1 MVKEGIMKR
10 KIKMSMLAMA
20 AVAAVSCSSEINPV
34 DAVPERGSDLTEM
47 IFTATGEECGS
58 DDMNTKAVFYEY
70 PKIAWQEGDEI
81 SVLGKTTGN
90 QKFVATLSSHKT
102 AFEGRADLSD
112 EIYHAVYPYDDA
124 VTLNQ
129 DGTLSGVTVPAVQ
142 TATAGSFDPE
152 AYIAVAQSEDKETLP
167 FRAVGAFVKFSF
179 RNFDD
184 AVIRSVIL
192 KTNGTQVMAGT
203 ASSTKVNADGST
215 SHGNIL
221 PETASGNVRLQG
233 TFDTDMSYF
242 MIVRPSTYS
251 EGVTVFIELEDG
263 TVLSR
268 KGKSP
273 LFESGKSR
281 NYIRT
286 MILDRNYFKEASQLY
301 DLYDM
306 GYDIKVGDI
315 VIDKETFGEATLITS
330 ESAGKG
336 IGKSGIY
343 FVDSDVTAT
352 FNSGITGKL
361 VVIGNGESR
370 ATVSRSGVSYLSSS
384 EGDDL
389 LLLKNIKYTDCT
401 DNLFQL
407 NTAYIFES
415 VVFDDCMFDVS
426 TDKNLLLYSTSANTI
441 NEFRMT
447 DCDVRM
453 AGTVSLV
460 RMGEYKIDKIEFRNN
475 VMYADEEMASF
486 FAVYSSATVNSVI
499 FNNNTLYN
507 TTIGTSSASEDA
519 VIKAYKSSSFQVTGN
534 YLVNANST
542 ANRYLGR
549 AIFLGGEVDRNFYVR
564 KEETATSIYGVPGAS
579 RPSWV
584 ISQPEVKAAPADL
597 TAGWDPANGKFV
609 LGGFAGVG
617 AER

>member
-330 ESAGKG
+330 ESAG
-336 IGKSGIY
+336 
-343 FVDSDVTAT
+343 
-352 FNSGITGKL
+352 
-361 VVIGNGESR
+361 
-370 ATVSRSGVSYLSSS
+370 
-384 EGDDL
+384 
-389 LLLKNIKYTDCT
+389 
-401 DNLFQL
+401 
-407 NTAYIFES
+407 
-415 VVFDDCMFDVS
+415 
-426 TDKNLLLYSTSANTI
+426 
-441 NEFRMT
+441 
-447 DCDVRM
+447 
-453 AGTVSLV
+453 
-460 RMGEYKIDKIEFRNN
+460 
-475 VMYADEEMASF
+475 
-486 FAVYSSATVNSVI
+486 
-499 FNNNTLYN
+499 
-507 TTIGTSSASEDA
+507 
-519 VIKAYKSSSFQVTGN
+519 
-534 YLVNANST
+534 
-542 ANRYLGR
+542 
-549 AIFLGGEVDRNFYVR
+549 
-564 KEETATSIYGVPGAS
+564 
-579 RPSWV
+579 
-584 ISQPEVKAAPADL
+584 
-597 TAGWDPANGKFV
+597 
-609 LGGFAGVG
+609 
-617 AER
+617 